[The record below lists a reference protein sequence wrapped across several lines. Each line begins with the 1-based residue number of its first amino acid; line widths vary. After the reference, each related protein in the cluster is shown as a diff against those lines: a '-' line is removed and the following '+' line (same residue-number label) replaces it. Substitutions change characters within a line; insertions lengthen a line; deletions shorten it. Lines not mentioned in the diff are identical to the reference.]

1 MEKGAVVLY
10 EVNASTMVTYPD
22 MAELILHY
30 DTRVGRRK
38 PAIDASDVL
47 KV

>member
-22 MAELILHY
+22 MAEFILHY
-30 DTRVGRRK
+30 DTRGGGWK
-38 PAIDASDVL
+38 SAIDVSDVL